1 MFIVASISIFTTHK
15 DTWFGI
21 YTIESQNKL
30 SERSLA
36 KQFTRILLDP
46 RKLFIS
52 ELMLYIRR
60 SSVSHRKQAK
70 TLTLSK
76 YSLFPLI
83 RWTSFK
89 SYEISPNRWAAPIL
103 NSPYYRN
110 LPPDVSI
117 DNRSTENICLCALVG
132 FAESWLPWER
142 ICNKVLVKRKDS
154 ITLVRFGWG
163 HCLCSFVHLNIVR
176 RRLKAFLFIIRLT
189 ILGKIDFERLSLF
202 TELAQTS
209 GSV

>member
-60 SSVSHRKQAK
+60 SSVSHRKHKQKLWRCQNIPFSLLSGEQASNHREFPQTDGLHQFLIPPTTEIYPQMSQSTTGRRK
-70 TLTLSK
+70 IFV
-76 YSLFPLI
+76 YVHSLDLRKVDCHENGYAIKFWLKENTASP
-83 RWTSFK
+83 WFGSFGGIACAVLCIW
-89 SYEISPNRWAAPIL
+89 ISSAVA
-103 NSPYYRN
+103 
-110 LPPDVSI
+110 
-117 DNRSTENICLCALVG
+117 
-132 FAESWLPWER
+132 
-142 ICNKVLVKRKDS
+142 
-154 ITLVRFGWG
+154 
-163 HCLCSFVHLNIVR
+163 
-176 RRLKAFLFIIRLT
+176 
-189 ILGKIDFERLSLF
+189 
-202 TELAQTS
+202 
-209 GSV
+209 